1 MQIITDTQSLEAFCA
16 AQESADYVTIDTEF
30 MRDTSYWP
38 KLCLIQVGGVEEAVI
53 IDPLSEG
60 LDCEPLYALLRNP
73 DVVKVF
79 HAARQDLEIFY
90 QRMGSV
96 PAPVFDTQVAAMVCG
111 FGDQVSYEKLVAA
124 LTSKSIDKGARFT
137 DWSRRPLGEK
147 QLSYALADVTHLR
160 DVYEKLRRRL
170 EKNGRESWLS
180 DEMAVLADP
189 ETYQNDPE
197 KAWQRLKSRSRDR
210 RSLAV
215 LRALATWREREAQA
229 RDVPRSRILKDEQL
243 YDLASN
249 RPETVDGLARLR
261 GLSADMAKGRIGRE
275 ILKIISETANLP
287 KNQLPEGPPASDNR
301 EDASPALIEL
311 LKVLLK
317 AKCEEHDI
325 AQKLLANVSDLEQI
339 ALDDAA
345 DVPALKGWRREIFG
359 KHALDL
365 KQGRIALTA
374 EGSTIK
380 VLALN

>member
-1 MQIITDTQSLEAFCA
+1 MRIITDTQSLENFCT

-38 KLCLIQVGGVEEAVI
+38 RLCLIQVGGIEEAVI

-60 LDCEPLYALLRNP
+60 LELDPLYALLRNP
-73 DVVKVF
+73 DVIKVF

-160 DVYEKLRRRL
+160 DVYEKLRKRL
-170 EKNGRESWLS
+170 ERNGRESWLS

-189 ETYQNDPE
+189 ETYENDPE
-197 KAWQRLKSRSRDR
+197 KAWLRLKSRSRDR
-210 RSLAV
+210 RALAV
-215 LRALATWREREAQA
+215 MRALATWREKEAQS

-249 RPETVDGLARLR
+249 RPETADGLARLR
-261 GLSADMAKGRIGRE
+261 GFSGDMAKGRIGRE
-275 ILKIISETANLP
+275 ILAVISETANLP
-287 KNQLPEGPPASDNR
+287 KNKLPEGPSAPDNR

-317 AKCEEHDI
+317 AKSEEHDI

-359 KHALDL
+359 RYALEL
-365 KQGRIALTA
+365 KQGKIALSA
-374 EGSTIK
+374 EDRSVK
-380 VLALN
+380 VLSLD